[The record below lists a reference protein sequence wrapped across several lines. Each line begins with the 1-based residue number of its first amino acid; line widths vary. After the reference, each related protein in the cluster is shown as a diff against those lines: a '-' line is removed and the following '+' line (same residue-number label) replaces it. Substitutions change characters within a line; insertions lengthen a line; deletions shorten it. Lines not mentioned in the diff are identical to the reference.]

1 MITRKDVARYRI
13 WKHMGKMGLDE
24 LPITDKI

>member
-13 WKHMGKMGLDE
+13 WKHRGRMGLDE
-24 LPITDKI
+24 LLITDTI